1 MGKRSSKS
9 GAGGNGGGV
18 AFAEKGRRVSESA
31 ANAGESAPGRRPT
44 TTAGGARRGFFDIY
58 KPGQGYHTRVGSGFV
73 LGALVCW
80 GSYAL
85 YEKLELLDN
94 RTVQVFIPV
103 GVIIAIGLAGYW
115 ALALKRSIC
124 DFLIATEGEMKKVN
138 WTSRKEIIG
147 SGGAMVIAAERDR
160 WYIRIHGLE
169 PCRGGCSY
177 RVWFITEAGVVPSV
191 QFDMDP
197 ARTEF
202 EFTSTDVPQGLR
214 AVSVTIEAV
223 EGADEPTGQQVL
235 IADQAMRLL

>member
-18 AFAEKGRRVSESA
+18 ALAEKERRVSENA
-31 ANAGESAPGRRPT
+31 RNAGETAPGRRPT
-44 TTAGGARRGFFDIY
+44 TAAGGARRGFFDIY

-85 YEKLELLDN
+85 YDKLSLLDN
-94 RTVQVFIPV
+94 KTAQVFIPV
-103 GVIIAIGLAGYW
+103 GVIIALGLAGYW

-147 SGGAMVIAAERDR
+147 STKVVIFLVVAMSSMLFTVDLFFMSVFTGIGVLKGTSILDVIGE
-160 WYIRIHGLE
+160 L
-169 PCRGGCSY
+169 
-177 RVWFITEAGVVPSV
+177 F
-191 QFDMDP
+191 
-197 ARTEF
+197 
-202 EFTSTDVPQGLR
+202 
-214 AVSVTIEAV
+214 
-223 EGADEPTGQQVL
+223 
-235 IADQAMRLL
+235 